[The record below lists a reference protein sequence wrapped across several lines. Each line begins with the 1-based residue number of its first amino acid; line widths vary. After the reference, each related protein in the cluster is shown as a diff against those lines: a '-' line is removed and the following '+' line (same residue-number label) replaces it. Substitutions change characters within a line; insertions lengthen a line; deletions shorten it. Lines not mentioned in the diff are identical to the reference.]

1 LLPNDRPACAYRA
14 AVPIEPGLSASADLV
29 VTAADTAIA
38 CGSGDVPVLG
48 TPRLL
53 ALAEAATVRAVA
65 PALDAGTTTVGFRI
79 QMDHSAPTALGDT
92 VRVEATLEKVDGRRL
107 TFRVTAYDGNGLV
120 GAGRITRVV
129 VDRQEFLKSLVGRP
143 ESAG

>member
-1 LLPNDRPACAYRA
+1 
-14 AVPIEPGLSASADLV
+14 VPIEPGLSAAADLV
-29 VTAADTAIA
+29 VTEADTAIA
-38 CGSGDVPVLG
+38 CGSGDMPVLG

-92 VRVEATLEKVDGRRL
+92 VRAEATLEQVDGRRL
-107 TFRVTAYDGNGLV
+107 TFRVTVYDGNGLV
-120 GAGRITRVV
+120 GAGRITRVI
-129 VDRQEFLKSLVGRP
+129 VDRAGFLESLQGRP
-143 ESAG
+143 PAAG